1 MTKKTNPKKLPVYI
15 AIGIIVILGIVA
27 FRQKDTNTTIFPTI
41 TKPSEESFKAPGKD
55 WPSPKKVEDYFISN
69 LHMSPE
75 EAQSI
80 RSKPGVD
87 GKVMLR
93 LGDNTTIDGLI
104 SNLQYYGFVRDEA
117 ALRYALEH
125 TKDTHPGKTYALKIG
140 DGDIDTFAYYR
151 ISEGMTAWEI
161 ANELLNNP
169 TNFAYDEYH
178 YIFMP

>member
-1 MTKKTNPKKLPVYI
+1 MIKKSHPKKLPIYI
-15 AIGIIVILGIVA
+15 AVGVIVILGIVA
-27 FRQKDTNTTIFPTI
+27 FKHWATNTSIISTIA
-41 TKPSEESFKAPGKD
+41 KPSEESLEAPGKD
-55 WPSPKKVEDYFISN
+55 WPSTKKVEDYFVSN

-80 RSKPGVD
+80 RSKPEVD

-93 LGDNTTIDGLI
+93 LGDNTTLDGLI
-104 SNLQYYGFVRDEA
+104 SNLHYYGFIRDEA

-125 TKDTHPGKTYALKIG
+125 TTDNHPGKTYALKIG
-140 DGDIDTFAYYR
+140 NGDIDTFAYYR
-151 ISEGMTAWEI
+151 ISENMTAWEI